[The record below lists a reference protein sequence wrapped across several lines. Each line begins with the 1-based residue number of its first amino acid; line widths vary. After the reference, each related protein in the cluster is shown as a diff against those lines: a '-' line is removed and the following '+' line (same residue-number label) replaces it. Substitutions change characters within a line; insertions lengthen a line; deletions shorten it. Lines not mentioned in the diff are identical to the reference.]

1 MASLRSNRNKFQSIL
16 SRSGKEVSDARA
28 ERFSRRGDQ
37 AMKRSIMTYE
47 AERDALE
54 EALDAALD
62 INTSNDRNSIN
73 AIENF
78 DADGWAQKMVSNRIK
93 LRIINEKLQEAN
105 GVYEEF
111 FTIGHVDNA
120 TGEVS

>member
-1 MASLRSNRNKFQSIL
+1 MIL

-37 AMKRSIMTYE
+37 AMKRSIMTLE

-78 DADGWAQKMVSNRIK
+78 DADGWAHKMVNNRIK

-105 GVYEEF
+105 KVFTEF
-111 FTIGHVDNA
+111 FTVGDIDLD